1 MESALI
7 ALEVLLAIL
16 IVGYIVINFTADLP
30 RFLVGENL
38 LLAGAYILLA
48 VLVYTRGGA
57 WYYALSAI
65 ASFNA
70 GRVSRSIVTP
80 EGELAELAKEHVPLL
95 LLILIVSVLAFYL
108 GLVEC

>member
-95 LLILIVSVLAFYL
+95 SLILLVAVLAFYL

>member
-1 MESALI
+1 MEPALI
-7 ALEVLLAIL
+7 ALEGFLVLLVI
-16 IVGYIVINFTADLP
+16 GYIVINFVADLP

-38 LLAGAYILLA
+38 LLAVVYLILA

-57 WYYALSAI
+57 WYYALSVV

-80 EGELAELAKEHVPLL
+80 EGELADLAKEHVPLL
-95 LLILIVSVLAFYL
+95 ALILLIAVLAFYL
-108 GLVEC
+108 GLGVC

>member
-1 MESALI
+1 LEPALI
-7 ALEVLLAIL
+7 ALEALLAIL

>member
-1 MESALI
+1 MEPALV
-7 ALEVLLAIL
+7 ALEALLAIL
-16 IVGYIVINFTADLP
+16 IIGYITINFTADLP
-30 RFLVGENL
+30 RFLIGENL
-38 LLAGAYILLA
+38 LLAGVYILLA
-48 VLVYTRGGA
+48 ILVYTRGGA

-108 GLVEC
+108 GLAEC

>member
-1 MESALI
+1 MEPALI
-7 ALEVLLAIL
+7 ALEALLAIL